1 MMKQLRRG
9 AVLTALGLTGAVLFA
24 PTVTAAPLEEAVLH
38 ASGSEAVP
46 GSYLVV
52 YKKGVSA
59 DANALATRY
68 QGKLGRSFTSTIQG
82 FSVRGLS
89 EQQARRLAADPAVDY
104 VEQDAIVRVQDTQTD
119 PVWGLDRI
127 DQRELPLDKK
137 YTYDNTASNVTAY
150 VIDTGI
156 RKSHSEFEGRAS
168 YGYDFV
174 DNDSDASDCNGHG
187 THVAGTVAGKTYGV
201 AKKAKIVSLRVLGCD
216 GSGSFEGIISA
227 IDWVTANGVKPAVVN
242 MSLGGNGSNATM
254 ENAVRKS
261 IAAGFT
267 YALAG
272 GNSGQDACGF
282 TPART
287 PEAITVG
294 AVDQAGKRSVWN
306 SSASS
311 NFGTC
316 LDIWAPGTAIRSAS
330 YSSDTGY
337 TEMGGTSM
345 ASPHVAGAAA
355 LYLGANPSATP
366 KQVRDALV
374 ANATKDLLTDIKS
387 GSPNL
392 FLYTGSGGQNP
403 PNPPA
408 GKLTAATS
416 PASQTIGNGQVGT
429 TTVTVQGGSGTVRLS
444 ATGGPQGS
452 LKFFQPS
459 TISAAG
465 SSQLS
470 VYTGFGSAGTYPI
483 TITATD
489 GVNSATTTFT
499 LTVR

>member
-1 MMKQLRRG
+1 MF
-9 AVLTALGLTGAVLFA
+9 TALGLTGAVLFA
-24 PTVTAAPLEEAVLH
+24 PTATAAQPEEAVV
-38 ASGSEAVP
+38 AAAGADAVP

-52 YKKGVSA
+52 YRDGVRG
-59 DANALATRY
+59 DATALATRY
-68 QGKLGRSFTSTIQG
+68 QGELGRSFNSALHG

-89 EQQARRLAADPAVDY
+89 EKQARRLAADPAVDY
-104 VEQDAIVRVQDTQTD
+104 VEQDAVVRVQDTQTD
-119 PVWGLDRI
+119 PIWSLDRI

-168 YGYDFV
+168 HGYDFI
-174 DNDSDASDCNGHG
+174 DDDPDASDCQGHG

-201 AKKAKIVSLRVLGCD
+201 AKKAKVVALRVLGCD
-216 GSGSFEGIISA
+216 GTGSFEGIVSA

-242 MSLGGNGSNATM
+242 MSLGGDGSNATM
-254 ENAVRKS
+254 ENAVRRS

-272 GNSGQDACGF
+272 GNSGQDACRF

-294 AVDQAGKRSVWN
+294 AVDQTGKRSVWN

-316 LDIWAPGTAIRSAS
+316 LDVWAPGTAIRSAS
-330 YSSDTGY
+330 YSGDTAS

-345 ASPHVAGAAA
+345 ASPGVAGAAA
-355 LYLGANPSATP
+355 LYLGANPTATP
-366 KQVRDALV
+366 EQVRDALV
-374 ANATKDLLTDIKS
+374 ANATGGLLTDIRT

-392 FLYTGSGGQNP
+392 FLHTGSAGQNP
-403 PNPPA
+403 NPPDPPA

-416 PASQTIGNGQVGT
+416 PAAQTITAGQVGR
-429 TTVTVQGGSGTVRLS
+429 TTVTVQGGTGTVRLS
-444 ATGGPQGS
+444 ATGGPRGS
-452 LKFFQPS
+452 LSFFQPS
-459 TISAAG
+459 ALSAAG
-465 SSQLS
+465 SSQLT
-470 VYTGFGSAGTYPI
+470 VYTGFGTPGTYPI
-483 TITATD
+483 TVTATD
-489 GVNSATTTFT
+489 GTTSTAATFT